1 MKRLE
6 SDETPED
13 EDAQLRAARLGVI
26 ANVAVFAGIILLL
39 KTGEMNFYA
48 TSWHVLVMYTPPCSI
63 VHIILCCNGTVSVC
77 VLADEIYLHL
87 MHISMTLL
95 VVVCMGIHFGRVTH
109 CSLSAASV
117 GNNAKKLYF
126 ASRDTTVDRHYF
138 RAYVQPALL
147 VH

>member
-77 VLADEIYLHL
+77 ILADEIYLHL
-87 MHISMTLL
+87 MHISMTLFVL
-95 VVVCMGIHFGRVTH
+95 VCMGMNFGRVIY
-109 CSLSAASV
+109 CSYYQPQTWEKFYL
-117 GNNAKKLYF
+117 